1 MAGAVARTVPALQW
15 RVSLRLPQSLT
26 GPDARDR
33 AHSAL
38 EAELAG
44 EGASALGRLGRAVE
58 QSLAA
63 LNEMPDDDD
72 RLKAAADAVWRYFVQ
87 REVMGL
93 RDHRPAIRDYA
104 IPQRVLLRL
113 GAA

>member
-1 MAGAVARTVPALQW
+1 M
-15 RVSLRLPQSLT
+15 SLRLPQSLT
-26 GPDARDR
+26 GPDVRSR
-33 AHSAL
+33 LHSAL

-44 EGASALGRLGRAVE
+44 EGASALGRLGKAVE
-58 QSLAA
+58 QAMTA
-63 LNEMPDDDD
+63 LNEAPEDAD

-93 RDHRPAIRDYA
+93 RDHRPVIRDYG
-104 IPQRVLLRL
+104 IPQRVLRRL

>member
-1 MAGAVARTVPALQW
+1 MAGAVARTIGGLQW
-15 RVSLRLPQSLT
+15 RVSFRLPQSLT
-26 GPDARDR
+26 GPGVRER
-33 AHSAL
+33 LHTAL
-38 EAELAG
+38 EGELAG
-44 EGASALGRLGRAVE
+44 EGAGALGRLGAAVQ

-63 LNEMPDDDD
+63 LNAAPEDPDA
-72 RLKAAADAVWRYFVQ
+72 LKAAADAVWRYFVQ

-104 IPQRVLLRL
+104 IPTRVLKRL

>member
-1 MAGAVARTVPALQW
+1 M
-15 RVSLRLPQSLT
+15 SLRLPQSLT
-26 GPDARDR
+26 GPSARDR
-33 AHSAL
+33 LHTAL

-44 EGASALGRLGRAVE
+44 EGAGALGRLGKAVE
-58 QSLAA
+58 RSLADLRTA
-63 LNEMPDDDD
+63 PDDAAL
-72 RLKAAADAVWRYFVQ
+72 LKAAADAVWRYFVQ

-104 IPQRVLLRL
+104 IPKRVLLRL

>member
-1 MAGAVARTVPALQW
+1 M
-15 RVSLRLPQSLT
+15 SLRLPPSLT
-26 GPDARDR
+26 GPGVSERL
-33 AHSAL
+33 HTAL

-44 EGASALGRLGRAVE
+44 EGAGALGRLGTAVE
-58 QSLAA
+58 RALAA
-63 LNEMPDDDD
+63 LNESPDDAD

-93 RDHRPAIRDYA
+93 RDHRLAIRDYA
-104 IPQRVLLRL
+104 IPKRVLLRL

>member
-1 MAGAVARTVPALQW
+1 M
-15 RVSLRLPQSLT
+15 SFRLPQSLT
-26 GPDARDR
+26 GPTARER
-33 AHSAL
+33 IHSAL

-44 EGASALGRLGRAVE
+44 EGASALGRLGKAVE
-58 QSLAA
+58 ETLAA
-63 LNEMPDDDD
+63 LNDTPEDALL
-72 RLKAAADAVWRYFVQ
+72 LKAAADAVWRYFVQ

-104 IPQRVLLRL
+104 IPRRVLLRL

>member
-1 MAGAVARTVPALQW
+1 MAGAVARTIAGLQW

-26 GPDARDR
+26 GPSAADR

-58 QSLAA
+58 HSLAA
-63 LNEMPDDDD
+63 LTAAPDDADA
-72 RLKAAADAVWRYFVQ
+72 LKAAADAVWRYFVQ

-104 IPQRVLLRL
+104 IPRRVLSRL
-113 GAA
+113 GAR

>member
-1 MAGAVARTVPALQW
+1 M
-15 RVSLRLPQSLT
+15 SLRLPQSLT
-26 GPDARDR
+26 GPSVSDR

-44 EGASALGRLGRAVE
+44 ESASALGRLGKAVE
-58 QSLAA
+58 QALAA
-63 LNEMPDDDD
+63 LREQADDPG

-104 IPQRVLLRL
+104 IPRPVLLRL

>member
-1 MAGAVARTVPALQW
+1 
-15 RVSLRLPQSLT
+15 VSLRLPQTLT
-26 GPDARDR
+26 GPGVSERL
-33 AHSAL
+33 HSAL

-44 EGASALGRLGRAVE
+44 EGANALGRLGKAVE
-58 QSLAA
+58 QAVAA
-63 LNEMPDDDD
+63 LNAAPDDPD

-104 IPQRVLLRL
+104 IPDRVLRRL
-113 GAA
+113 GAS

>member
-1 MAGAVARTVPALQW
+1 M
-15 RVSLRLPQSLT
+15 SLRLPQSLT
-26 GPDARDR
+26 GPGVSERL
-33 AHSAL
+33 HGAL

-44 EGASALGRLGRAVE
+44 EGAGALGRLGKAVE
-58 QSLAA
+58 QSLATLA
-63 LNEMPDDDD
+63 EAPDDPD

-104 IPQRVLLRL
+104 IPRRVLLRL
-113 GAA
+113 GAS